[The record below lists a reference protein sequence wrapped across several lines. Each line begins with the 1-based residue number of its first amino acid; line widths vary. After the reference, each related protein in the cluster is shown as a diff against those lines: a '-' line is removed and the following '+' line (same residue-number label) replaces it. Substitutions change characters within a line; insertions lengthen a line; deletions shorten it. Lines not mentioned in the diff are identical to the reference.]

1 MDMGMDVY
9 GIAPTSEVG
18 EYVRNNVWS
27 WRPLCDFVGESCD
40 LTLEMQRSGHFND
53 GLQIDEFT
61 ARRIA
66 KTLFSLLHDGTVANY
81 QRKRDALLKAL
92 PDEECTHCN
101 GTGVRDD
108 EYVQGKCN
116 GCNGTGKVRPFETHY
131 PFSAEN
137 VADFARFCYVSG
149 GFEIC

>member
-1 MDMGMDVY
+1 MGMDVY
-9 GIAPTSEVG
+9 GVAPTSEVG
-18 EYVRNNVWS
+18 EYFRNNVWS
-27 WRPLCDFVGESCD
+27 WRPLWDFVGESCD

-53 GLQIDEFT
+53 GMQIDELT

-66 KTLFSLLHDGTVANY
+66 KTLFSLLNDGTVATY
-81 QRKRDALLKAL
+81 QRAHDVLLKAL
-92 PDEECTHCN
+92 PDEECKHCN

-116 GCNGTGKVRPFETHY
+116 GCNGTGKVRPFETWY
-131 PFSAEN
+131 SFSEEN
-137 VADFARFCYVSG
+137 VQKFAEFADHSG

>member
-1 MDMGMDVY
+1 MGMDVY
-9 GIAPTSEVG
+9 GLAPANTRG
-18 EYVRNNVWS
+18 EYFRNNVWW
-27 WRPLCDFVGESCD
+27 WRPLWDYVIESCD
-40 LTLEMQRSGHFND
+40 LDEDVELSGHFND
-53 GLQIDEFT
+53 GVQIDELT

-81 QRKRDALLKAL
+81 QRKRDALLEAL

-108 EYVQGKCN
+108 SYVQGKCN
-116 GCNGTGKVRPFETHY
+116 GCNGTGKVRPFETWY
-131 PFSAEN
+131 SFSPEN
-137 VADFARFCYVSG
+137 VSEFAHFCDKSG

>member
-1 MDMGMDVY
+1 MGMDVY
-9 GIAPTSEVG
+9 GVAPTSEVG
-18 EYVRNNVWS
+18 EYFRNNVWS
-27 WRPLCDFVGESCD
+27 WRPLWDFVGESCD
-40 LTLEMQRSGHFND
+40 LTLEMKRSGHFND
-53 GLQIDEFT
+53 GLQIDELT

-66 KTLFSLLHDGTVANY
+66 KTLFSLLHDGTVATY
-81 QRKRDALLKAL
+81 QREREKLLEAL
-92 PDEECTHCN
+92 PDEVCPHCN

-116 GCNGTGKVRPFETHY
+116 GCDGTGKVRPFETHY

-137 VADFARFCYVSG
+137 VTDFARFCCVSG